1 MTGIGIP
8 PIEPGTAA
16 DGSIW
21 PGIIAVVVLA
31 VVFAAAIWTYVRTR
45 PARPT
50 ATRRDD
56 EGSNLS
62 KAA

>member
-8 PIEPGTAA
+8 PIDPGISGG

-21 PGIIAVVVLA
+21 PGIVAAIVLLVVLT
-31 VVFAAAIWTYVRTR
+31 AAIWTYVRN
-45 PARPT
+45 RPT
-50 ATRRDD
+50 HVDQDR
-56 EGSNLS
+56 GQSKLP

>member
-8 PIEPGTAA
+8 PIDQVTTG

-21 PGIIAVVVLA
+21 PGIVAAVVLLAVLA
-31 VVFAAAIWTYVRTR
+31 TAIWTYVRNR
-45 PARPT
+45 PVHTDRSRGEYELP
-50 ATRRDD
+50 
-56 EGSNLS
+56 

>member
-8 PIEPGTAA
+8 PIDQVTGG

-21 PGIIAVVVLA
+21 PGIVAAIVLLVVLI
-31 VVFAAAIWTYVRTR
+31 VAIWTYVRNR
-45 PARPT
+45 PAHADRYRSQP
-50 ATRRDD
+50 
-56 EGSNLS
+56 ELP